1 MWERFKEGMTR
12 TRQRF
17 TEQMNMLLDRGPD
30 VDDEFWDGLEE
41 ALIMSDVGAITSANI
56 VYRMKNE
63 AKRHALPAVYGE
75 AEELADDWS
84 CVFFIRMLAADE
96 PGVLSMVS
104 GKLAG
109 HGVSIASMMQKGRDP
124 QSGYAQLVF
133 LTHRASERAVG
144 AALSEMDGGSVSQI
158 SVIRVEGQS

>member
-56 VYRMKNE
+56 VYRM
-63 AKRHALPAVYGE
+63 
-75 AEELADDWS
+75 
-84 CVFFIRMLAADE
+84 
-96 PGVLSMVS
+96 
-104 GKLAG
+104 
-109 HGVSIASMMQKGRDP
+109 
-124 QSGYAQLVF
+124 
-133 LTHRASERAVG
+133 
-144 AALSEMDGGSVSQI
+144 
-158 SVIRVEGQS
+158 

>member
-1 MWERFKEGMTR
+1 
-12 TRQRF
+12 
-17 TEQMNMLLDRGPD
+17 
-30 VDDEFWDGLEE
+30 
-41 ALIMSDVGAITSANI
+41 
-56 VYRMKNE
+56 
-63 AKRHALPAVYGE
+63 
-75 AEELADDWS
+75 
-84 CVFFIRMLAADE
+84 MLAADE

-133 LTHRASERAVG
+133 LTHRASERAVR
-144 AALSEMDGGSVSQI
+144 AALSEMDGGTVSQI

>member
-63 AKRHALPAVYGE
+63 AKRHALPDAYAVM
-75 AEELADDWS
+75 D
-84 CVFFIRMLAADE
+84 
-96 PGVLSMVS
+96 
-104 GKLAG
+104 
-109 HGVSIASMMQKGRDP
+109 
-124 QSGYAQLVF
+124 
-133 LTHRASERAVG
+133 
-144 AALSEMDGGSVSQI
+144 ALSDRIAEHFTCLLYTSPSPRD
-158 SVIRVEGQS
+158 